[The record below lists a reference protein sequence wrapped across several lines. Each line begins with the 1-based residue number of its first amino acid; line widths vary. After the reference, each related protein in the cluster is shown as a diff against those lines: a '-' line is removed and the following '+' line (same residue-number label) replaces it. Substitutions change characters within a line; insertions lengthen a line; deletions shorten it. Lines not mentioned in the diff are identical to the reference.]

1 MKYKILAPILLSL
14 SLLLGSCGSSG
25 SSGGTGTVP
34 VESTEPFS
42 LAEKEFVH
50 GLFLTEYLWYEQVT
64 SNIDYNNFSTPQS
77 LVDGLKVTPPDQW
90 SFSITPQQYE
100 DAANQKTVGFGFAY
114 TPNDF
119 NIVLVRI
126 GAPAFG
132 KLFRGD
138 KILEINGEAVN
149 DSLIAN
155 ASQAVNVSTTFTVL
169 RGSDQVD
176 VVVVPREYTFKV
188 TLGNVINDH
197 GRQVGYLRYDEFTET
212 SVNEFEQEFTKFKA
226 AGISELVIDLR
237 YNGGGSVDTT
247 SALIDNISNT
257 HAGQRQMYLDWNA
270 NYKSQNSSYYFED
283 ADMQDGNELNMQRV
297 VFLVTKDSASA
308 SEALISALVPYLG
321 AENVVTVGDAT
332 HGKPVGM
339 SGKSYGS
346 NYYFLVNFFVNNNAD
361 NTSGFEGIPATCTAE
376 DDITR
381 KMGDPEEIMLKTAL
395 HYIDTGSC
403 L

>member
-1 MKYKILAPILLSL
+1 MKYKVLAPLLLSL
-14 SLLLGSCGSSG
+14 SLLLSSCGSSG

-34 VESTEPFS
+34 GESTEPFS
-42 LAEKEFVH
+42 LIEKEFVH
-50 GLFLTEYLWYEQVT
+50 HLFLTEYLWYEQVP

-77 LVDGLKVTPPDQW
+77 LINGLKVTPPDQW
-90 SFSITPQQYE
+90 SYSITSQQYE
-100 DAANQKTVGFGFAY
+100 DGANQKTVGFGFGY
-114 TPNDF
+114 TSNNF
-119 NIVLVRI
+119 NILLVRI
-126 GAPAFG
+126 GAPAYG

-138 KILEINGEAVN
+138 KILEVNGEAVN
-149 DSLIAN
+149 DTNIAN
-155 ASQAVNVSTTFTVL
+155 ASQNIHVATTFTVL
-169 RGSDQVD
+169 RGLDQVD

-188 TLGNVINDH
+188 TLGNIINNH
-197 GRQVGYLRYDEFTET
+197 EIKVGYLRYDAFTGT

-237 YNGGGSVDTT
+237 YNSGGSVDTT

-283 ADMQDGNELNMQRV
+283 ANMQDGNELNMQRV

-308 SEALISALVPYLG
+308 SEALINALVPYLG
-321 AENVVTVGDAT
+321 TDNVVTIGDTT

-339 SGKSYGS
+339 SGKGYGN
-346 NYYFLVNFFVNNNAD
+346 NYYFLINFFINNNAD
-361 NTSGFEGIPATCTAE
+361 NTTGFEGIPATCTAE

-381 KMGDPEEIMLKTAL
+381 KMGDPEEMMFKTAL